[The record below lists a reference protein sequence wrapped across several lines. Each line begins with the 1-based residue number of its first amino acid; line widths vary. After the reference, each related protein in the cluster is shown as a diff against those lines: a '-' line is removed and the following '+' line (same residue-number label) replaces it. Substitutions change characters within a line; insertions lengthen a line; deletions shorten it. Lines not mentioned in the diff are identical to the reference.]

1 MDRLARALGY
11 TRIRRTH
18 HEVQRRA
25 NDGLVLKVMFS
36 GAEGRSRTNERQES
50 RQLQERTPVH
60 VSITSKRNRMPH
72 EMLML
77 DTCTRGRASS
87 QAVRFPDG
95 TEAFGASSSSPRH
108 RASKSV
114 ARRITH
120 VREEQPSAVT
130 TG

>member
-11 TRIRRTH
+11 TRGRRIH
-18 HEVQRRA
+18 YEVQRRA

-36 GAEGRSRTNERQES
+36 RAEGRSKTKKRQES

-60 VSITSKRNRMPH
+60 VSITSKRDRMPH

-77 DTCTRGRASS
+77 DTRTRGRASG
-87 QAVRFPDG
+87 QAVRFPNG
-95 TEAFGASSSSPRH
+95 TEAFGASPSSPSH
-108 RASKSV
+108 RPANLLPD
-114 ARRITH
+114 AITH